1 MNSYQEYEK
10 DLLYMKMFD
19 RQLIF
24 STDECAFNAQFL
36 HNIIKDGT
44 VLRYLPPLGTLLFS
58 VPSSHP
64 DYELVKF
71 ELNRNKIPYEEKN
84 NTLQIKLKPLNFT
97 DQKLFER
104 TKEHVILPYI
114 ENVMFYPAMVYY
126 KKRLYAILHYKSS
139 SSFEVSKR
147 IISLQNAYDD
157 IIGPGIFS
165 IEEIGEVKPLSE
177 FFLRY
182 GVDLSNSFYMEIKG
196 NFVGPVPEKENKEY
210 YISWP
215 YFDGKDYKILTFE
228 IMTYMQEKYVQP
240 FQDFVKKFISSG
252 LPVLYFE
259 GSQLENYRIYKLI
272 NFKDLLP
279 FYMDLFRKLIDLGL
293 DLEIV
298 SYVEY
303 QSTTQP

>member
-1 MNSYQEYEK
+1 MNSYQEHEN
-10 DLLYMKMFD
+10 DLLYKKMFD

-24 STDECAFNAQFL
+24 SMDDSAFKAELL

-44 VLRYLPPLGTLLFS
+44 VLRYLPSIGTLLFS
-58 VPSSHP
+58 VPSSHI
-64 DYELVKF
+64 DYELIKF
-71 ELNRNKIPYEEKN
+71 ELNKNKISYEEKN
-84 NTLQIKLKPLNFT
+84 STLQITLKPLNFT
-97 DQKLFER
+97 DQKLLER
-104 TKEHVILPYI
+104 TKEYAILPFI
-114 ENVMFYPAMVYY
+114 ENVMFYPGMVYY
-126 KKRLYAILHYKSS
+126 KKRLYAILHYKNS

-147 IISLQNAYDD
+147 IIGLQNAYDD
-157 IIGPGIFS
+157 LIGHGIFS
-165 IEEIGEVKPLSE
+165 IEEISEIKPLSE

-182 GVDLSNSFYMEIKG
+182 GVDLKNSFYMEIKA

-215 YFDGKDYKILTFE
+215 YYDGKDYKILPFE
-228 IMTYMQEKYVQP
+228 IMTYMQEKYVPP
-240 FQDFVKKFISSG
+240 FLDFVKRFIASG

-279 FYMDLFRKLIDLGL
+279 YYMEVFRKLIDLGL

-298 SYVEY
+298 RYVEY

>member
-1 MNSYQEYEK
+1 
-10 DLLYMKMFD
+10 MKMFD

-24 STDECAFNAQFL
+24 SVDQSVFKAQFL
-36 HNIIKDGT
+36 HDVIKDGT

-64 DYELVKF
+64 DYELIKF
-71 ELNRNKIPYEEKN
+71 ELYRNKIPYEEKD
-84 NTLQIKLKPLNFT
+84 NTLQITLKPLNFT
-97 DQKLFER
+97 DQKLFEK

-126 KKRLYAILHYKSS
+126 KKKLYAILHYKSS
-139 SSFEVSKR
+139 SSLKVSKR
-147 IISLQNAYDD
+147 IIGLQNAYDD

-182 GVDLSNSFYMEIKG
+182 GVDLSNSFYMERKI

-210 YISWP
+210 YTYWP
-215 YFDGKDYKILTFE
+215 YFDGKDYKILPYE
-228 IMTYMQEKYVQP
+228 IMTYTQEKYVQP
-240 FQDFVKKFISSG
+240 FQDFVKKSIARG

-259 GSQLENYRIYKLI
+259 GSQLENYRIYKTI
-272 NFKDLLP
+272 NFKHLLP
-279 FYMDLFRKLIDLGL
+279 FDIELFKKLIDLGL
-293 DLEIV
+293 DIEIV
-298 SYVEY
+298 RYVEY
-303 QSTTQP
+303 